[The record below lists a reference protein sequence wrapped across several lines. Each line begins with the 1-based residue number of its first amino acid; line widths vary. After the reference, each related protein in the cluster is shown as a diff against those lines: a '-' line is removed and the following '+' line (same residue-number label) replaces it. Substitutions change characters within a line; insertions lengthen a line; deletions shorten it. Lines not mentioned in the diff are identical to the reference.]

1 VTFVIESSFESG
13 NVISAAEATAF
24 CRLDVPIVGGS
35 AKNRGDEIM
44 NITDSAREFF
54 DACETGKGWAVCK
67 AWCHDGA
74 TFSCQADALAE
85 VTTLEGYT
93 GWMAG
98 LLTPLPDGRYELKAF
113 ATDPDSHSVI
123 GFGVFHG
130 THTGEGGPVAP
141 TGKSV
146 AADYAYV
153 MTFDGDKIRH
163 MTKLWNDV
171 QTLKA
176 LGWA

>member
-1 VTFVIESSFESG
+1 
-13 NVISAAEATAF
+13 
-24 CRLDVPIVGGS
+24 
-35 AKNRGDEIM
+35 M

-74 TFSCQADALAE
+74 TFSCQADVLGE
-85 VTTLEGYT
+85 VTTMEGYT
-93 GWMAG
+93 DWMTG

-113 ATDPDSHSVI
+113 ATDPDRNAVI
-123 GFGVFHG
+123 GFAVFHA

-153 MTFDGDKIRH
+153 MTFDVDKIRH